1 MYQTGLFVPFND
13 PLYKGIVMVPCAA
26 STVPVLSSCTGP
38 TRLGLTVE
46 GEGPKYDSGTDAPTE
61 GGAGNKSQPGPGPI
75 GPGPGPCSELKDEED
90 PAELTAGSLVA
101 AGPAVEVLVCE
112 CTGLV
117 SAESGVLSA

>member
-1 MYQTGLFVPFND
+1 MV
-13 PLYKGIVMVPCAA
+13 IVPCAA

-90 PAELTAGSLVA
+90 PAEVTAGSMFA
-101 AGPAVEVLVCE
+101 AGVATERLACRCVAI
-112 CTGLV
+112 V
-117 SAESGVLSA
+117 SAESGALTAPTD